1 MSFLVSIRWCWRN
14 QVRRPKR
21 ATWSGYR

>member
-1 MSFLVSIRWCWRN
+1 MSFLQSRKWGSRN

-21 ATWSGYR
+21 ATWTGYR